1 SPNRS
6 SDVVNDADRLPNNS
20 GTDDNSSPKTP
31 RNFGSDKKQIQS
43 QQQFTKHSQV
53 VTTVSSKYNPY
64 VGASFR
70 ENRDYIGVVIGRA
83 AVTPSPITTIDM
95 HQHYQSIERRPLK
108 GQHNIQ
114 SSIGNTGNAINPL
127 MSTEL
132 STTSSSISSTSTA
145 TTTTVPAP
153 LSTSFNIVGRGKLN
167 IYYFSYLI
175 IL

>member
-1 SPNRS
+1 SPNRF
-6 SDVVNDADRLPNNS
+6 SDVVNDADRLLNNS

-31 RNFGSDKKQIQS
+31 RNFGSDKKQTQS

-108 GQHNIQ
+108 
-114 SSIGNTGNAINPL
+114 
-127 MSTEL
+127 
-132 STTSSSISSTSTA
+132 
-145 TTTTVPAP
+145 
-153 LSTSFNIVGRGKLN
+153 
-167 IYYFSYLI
+167 
-175 IL
+175 